1 VAMGGGQLMPGPV
14 WTVYMVRCHDDSL
27 YTGIAVDVARRFAEH
42 QAQGARTARYL
53 RGRGPLELVYTVEM
67 PDRSDALKLEYRIKQ
82 LSRADKLRLLAGET
96 VWEAPGTGSDK

>member
-1 VAMGGGQLMPGPV
+1 MPGPV

-53 RGRGPLELVYTVEM
+53 RGRGPLELVYTVEV
-67 PDRSDALKLEYRIKQ
+67 PDRSDALKLEYRIKTTEQ
-82 LSRADKLRLLAGET
+82 GGQAATAGR
-96 VWEAPGTGSDK
+96 GDCMGSTRDRRR